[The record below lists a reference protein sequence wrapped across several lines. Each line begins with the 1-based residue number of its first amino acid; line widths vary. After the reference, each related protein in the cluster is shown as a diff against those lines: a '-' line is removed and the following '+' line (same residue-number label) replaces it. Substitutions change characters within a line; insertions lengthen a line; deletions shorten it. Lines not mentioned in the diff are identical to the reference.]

1 MTPRRMFR
9 RKIYDHMLEWKRGEG
24 STALLIEGAR
34 RVGKTTVVREF
45 ARNEYRSHILIDFSV
60 CDDDIKGLIDTY
72 SRGADR
78 FFQRLQELTGTE
90 LHTRQSLIVFDEVQL
105 YPRARQLIKHLVE
118 DGRYDY
124 IETGSLISI
133 KENVEDI
140 LIPSEEESM
149 DMHPMDFEEFL
160 WAQGN
165 EATADLLRE
174 DFKAMEPLGIATH
187 RRILDMYIT
196 YMIVGGMPQAV
207 EAFLEDNSFES
218 AERAKRRILDLY
230 SRDMVK
236 INARRI
242 LDSIPAQLSRHVK
255 SFSPSM
261 VRKDSRV
268 RDHLSSVDWLTE
280 SKIVNRCICSS
291 DPGPSPGLSVDGNTF
306 KLYLLDTGLL
316 ITASFREDV
325 ADRGV
330 LLRELLSGRLNVNE
344 GMFFENMVA
353 QELVMAGHEL
363 VFAKFMHRDSPNP
376 QEVDFLIAGGNRVV
390 PIEVKS
396 GTSSRH
402 KSLDRFMDRF
412 ADRTGRAYVIHSK
425 DLRVDG
431 DVTYIPIYMTM
442 FLRAG
447 TLQ

>member
-1 MTPRRMFR
+1 MAPRRMFR

-34 RVGKTTVVREF
+34 HVGKTTVVREF

-165 EATADLLRE
+165 EATADFLRE
-174 DFKAMEPLGIATH
+174 DFKAMEPLGLATH
-187 RRILDMYIT
+187 RRILDMYGDIE
-196 YMIVGGMPQAV
+196 MDGP
-207 EAFLEDNSFES
+207 
-218 AERAKRRILDLY
+218 AKGEW
-230 SRDMVK
+230 
-236 INARRI
+236 
-242 LDSIPAQLSRHVK
+242 SRHIGEDITDPKAAPEAAFGQFGDEYVK
-255 SFSPSM
+255 NSKKHYYASVTFVDEQVGRIIRALKDKGMYDDAVICFVSDHGDM
-261 VRKDSRV
+261 MGDHNHWRKTYAYEGSAAIPFIVKLPESIYGEHGKGTVSDLPV
-268 RDHLSSVDWLTE
+268 ELRDILPTFLDAAGGTVPEDMDGMSLLPLIKGKNTEWRRWILVSSVPAGSSCLTSLPTLRKAPTCLQTADTGKNSKSYARQWRNIFPNAEKAGSKTE
-280 SKIVNRCICSS
+280 S
-291 DPGPSPGLSVDGNTF
+291 LS
-306 KLYLLDTGLL
+306 
-316 ITASFREDV
+316 
-325 ADRGV
+325 
-330 LLRELLSGRLNVNE
+330 
-344 GMFFENMVA
+344 
-353 QELVMAGHEL
+353 
-363 VFAKFMHRDSPNP
+363 
-376 QEVDFLIAGGNRVV
+376 
-390 PIEVKS
+390 
-396 GTSSRH
+396 
-402 KSLDRFMDRF
+402 
-412 ADRTGRAYVIHSK
+412 
-425 DLRVDG
+425 
-431 DVTYIPIYMTM
+431 
-442 FLRAG
+442 
-447 TLQ
+447 

>member
-1 MTPRRMFR
+1 M
-9 RKIYDHMLEWKRGEG
+9 
-24 STALLIEGAR
+24 
-34 RVGKTTVVREF
+34 
-45 ARNEYRSHILIDFSV
+45 
-60 CDDDIKGLIDTY
+60 
-72 SRGADR
+72 
-78 FFQRLQELTGTE
+78 
-90 LHTRQSLIVFDEVQL
+90 
-105 YPRARQLIKHLVE
+105 
-118 DGRYDY
+118 
-124 IETGSLISI
+124 
-133 KENVEDI
+133 
-140 LIPSEEESM
+140 
-149 DMHPMDFEEFL
+149 
-160 WAQGN
+160 
-165 EATADLLRE
+165 
-174 DFKAMEPLGIATH
+174 
-187 RRILDMYIT
+187 
-196 YMIVGGMPQAV
+196 
-207 EAFLEDNSFES
+207 
-218 AERAKRRILDLY
+218 
-230 SRDMVK
+230 K

-261 VRKDSRV
+261 VRKGSRV

-291 DPGPSPGLSVDGNTF
+291 DPGPSPGLNVDWNTF

-412 ADRTGRAYVIHSK
+412 ADRAGRAYVIHSK